1 MGCFL
6 HEGRLRSLLGQQAPH
21 LIGRCY
27 PNRAPLRCLYSK
39 TKSHVHA
46 HTCAHILT
54 WTQSACD
61 YTNTYMHGPELIPV
75 CTDNIC
81 THVPAHIST
90 HTASGL
96 LPAGVSVAKE
106 APVRASTS
114 PPSTASLWSPVHAGC
129 QALDG
134 GQEFRV
140 TAEQW
145 KGFWGRQQR
154 TWGLLLPPASL
165 NTWRRVTGKAW
176 PAVGSCLHRWAPFC
190 QR

>member
-1 MGCFL
+1 MAQNQCNRENILRCLGYSTGDGDALLLLPRGWWGVGFIL
-6 HEGRLRSLLGQQAPH
+6 HEGRLKSLLGQQAPH
-21 LIGRCY
+21 LMGRCY

-46 HTCAHILT
+46 HTYAHILT
-54 WTQSACD
+54 WTQSACE
-61 YTNTYMHGPELIPV
+61 YTNTYMHGPELTPV

-81 THVPAHIST
+81 THAPVHIST

-114 PPSTASLWSPVHAGC
+114 PPSTTSLWSPVHAGC

-145 KGFWGRQQR
+145 KGFWGR
-154 TWGLLLPPASL
+154 
-165 NTWRRVTGKAW
+165 
-176 PAVGSCLHRWAPFC
+176 
-190 QR
+190 